1 MPLPIYR
8 LRRWLVAI
16 AVLFIATIAGMYF
29 YARRRERNVLKELPN
44 KISIDIKQTASGF
57 QFSKSDGKRTIFT
70 IQASKVKQFKLNGSA
85 ELHNVSIIV
94 YGRDSSRFDQIYG
107 DDFTYDKRSGN
118 VMAQGTVQIDLQAN
132 PAGEAEPDQS
142 TPKELKNPIHLKTSD
157 LVFNQQSGDA
167 HTDARVDFQTPQA
180 QGWAVGIAYSAK
192 TNTLTFESQIHIA
205 VQNNESIFAT
215 HGRITSDP
223 RMIVLDN
230 PRLERSSGVV
240 QADQATFLL
249 GPDNN
254 VQRVLAKGNVA
265 AQSSG
270 LGDEQMRARA
280 DEAEALLTG
289 KQNRLHTATLAGNV
303 HMERLGS
310 QPMQGDAGRAILDF
324 SGENELRKIHAED
337 GVRLARHAPS
347 PGVAAAN
354 ANATSRQ
361 DFDVSAPVIDFFV
374 ARGNHLDR
382 AVTSG
387 AAQITI
393 SPAESLTP
401 SSRQT
406 EQPAAQRTMITAG
419 TFEAKFAQT
428 LPARD
433 GGKVAS
439 RLTSIHGA
447 PDAKIVNSAPGAPDR
462 VSTSESLDATFLP
475 EGGIKSIVQQ
485 GNVAYTDN
493 QPAEKRTQAWAEKA
507 LYTPADQILLLSGN
521 PRVVDGGMATTA
533 RSIRINRAA
542 DDALADGDVKSTY
555 SELKEQ
561 PDGALLASSS
571 PIHVTAATMT
581 THGSSAVAL
590 YEGNARLWQD
600 ANVITAPSIQF
611 DRDQRSLVARGTP
624 RQPVLTVLVQAS
636 KPKKTASI
644 GKTKAK
650 TRTASGTP
658 ELVAITSARLT
669 YTDSERRAHYEG
681 GLTAKGTDFTAAAN
695 TADAYLEARSQA
707 ASNQQLAGP
716 GRLERMVAEGN
727 VTIQQ
732 PGRRAEGQKLVY
744 TAAEEQFV
752 LTGGPPSIF
761 DAERG
766 KITGVSLTFFQ
777 ADDRVL
783 VEGEASTP
791 VVTQTRV
798 AR

>member
-44 KISIDIKQTASGF
+44 KISIDIKQTATGF

-142 TPKELKNPIHLKTSD
+142 TPKELKNPIHLKTSN

-230 PRLERSSGVV
+230 PRLERSSGGCRRTRLRFSSALTTTCNACSRREMWPRNQPGLAMSRCAPGRMKAEV
-240 QADQATFLL
+240 LL
-249 GPDNN
+249 
-254 VQRVLAKGNVA
+254 
-265 AQSSG
+265 S
-270 LGDEQMRARA
+270 
-280 DEAEALLTG
+280 G

-337 GVRLARHAPS
+337 GARLAQHAPS

-361 DFDVSAPVIDFFV
+361 DFEVSAPIIDFFV

-406 EQPAAQRTMITAG
+406 EQPAAQRTIITAG

-493 QPAEKRTQAWAEKA
+493 QPAEKRTQAWAAKA

-658 ELVAITSARLT
+658 KLVAITSARLT

-752 LTGGPPSIF
+752 LTGGPPNIF